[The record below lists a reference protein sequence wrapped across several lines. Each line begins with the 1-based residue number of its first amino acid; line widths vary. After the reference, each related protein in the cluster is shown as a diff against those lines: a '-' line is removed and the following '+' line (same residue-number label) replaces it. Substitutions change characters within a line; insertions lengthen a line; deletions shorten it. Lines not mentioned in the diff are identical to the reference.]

1 MMTKWGL
8 IGVDIG
14 FDVTNSSSTKGISRE
29 VAKIEK
35 VVVAVWLSLFE
46 FLAILRPCEK
56 SLSSTK
62 AGRRAP
68 KPFNHTFNFPVSM
81 SSFQKTTLSNGL
93 RVLTETHAGAHS
105 ATIGLWFSAGSI
117 YETERE
123 QGLAHLLEHMLFKG
137 TLRRSMTQIAAKM
150 DVLGGGMNAFTER
163 EFVCYH
169 VKVLSEQLPEAL
181 KLLCEFV
188 TQPLFDTQL
197 LEIEKS
203 VVLEEIRAGED
214 EPDELVED
222 LFVANLWEK
231 SNWGRS
237 IIGLPETVSQ
247 LSTNDLRDYMKR
259 HYAPNRCVVV
269 AVGEVQHDK
278 VVKLASKLL
287 ADLPG
292 GEGKSAELPG
302 EPKVAS
308 HQVIR
313 RDDTECAHLI
323 IGTRAY
329 NYDDPKRYAA
339 WALDTIL
346 TGGYSSRLFQEV
358 REKRGLCYSIGGLSA
373 SYRTA
378 GFWAVETSVAPENA
392 AKTTKLIARELRRVK
407 NDGVRASELKRAKQ
421 MARVNILLAE
431 ESASAKMSRL
441 ARHELY
447 FGAQKS
453 TEESLALIE
462 NVSLEG
468 VIEVAREMFVPEL
481 MNLAAIGPIPERE
494 ELLIE
499 L

>member
-1 MMTKWGL
+1 
-8 IGVDIG
+8 
-14 FDVTNSSSTKGISRE
+14 
-29 VAKIEK
+29 
-35 VVVAVWLSLFE
+35 
-46 FLAILRPCEK
+46 
-56 SLSSTK
+56 
-62 AGRRAP
+62 
-68 KPFNHTFNFPVSM
+68 M

-93 RVLTETHAGAHS
+93 RILTETHAGAHS

-150 DVLGGGMNAFTER
+150 DTLGGGMNAFTER
-163 EFVCYH
+163 EFVCYY

-181 KLLCEFV
+181 KLLGEFV
-188 TQPLFDTQL
+188 TQPLFDPQL
-197 LEIEKS
+197 LEVEKS
-203 VVLEEIRAGED
+203 VVLEEIRSSED
-214 EPDELVED
+214 EPDELVGE
-222 LFVANLWEK
+222 LFVSNLWEN
-231 SNWGRS
+231 SNWGRA
-237 IIGLPETVSQ
+237 IIGLPETVSA

-269 AVGEVQHDK
+269 AVGEVDHAK
-278 VVKLASKLL
+278 VVKLAQKHL

-292 GEGKSAELPG
+292 NVDETADVPV
-302 EPKVAS
+302 EPKVVS
-308 HQVIR
+308 HQTIR
-313 RDDTECAHLI
+313 RDATESAHLI

-329 NYDDPKRYAA
+329 AYGHPKRYAA

-346 TGGYSSRLFQEV
+346 TGGYSSRLFQEI
-358 REKRGLCYSIGGLSA
+358 REKRGLCYSIDGSGA
-373 SYRTA
+373 SYRAA

-392 AKTTKLIARELRRVK
+392 AKTTKLIARELRKVK
-407 NDGVRASELKRAKQ
+407 NDGVRAPELKRAKQ

-431 ESASAKMSRL
+431 ESASAKMNRL

-453 TEESLALIE
+453 LDESLALIE
-462 NVSLEG
+462 NVTLES
-468 VIEVAREMFVPEL
+468 VTEVAREMFVPEL
-481 MNLAAIGPIPERE
+481 MNLAAIGPIPERD